1 MQVSAYCE
9 SNITVLCFAIT
20 VLSISSAD
28 LMTGQGVEILMGAL
42 APYVC
47 HRRIQEM
54 TKMHTPPEYLD
65 MESRGSVLIARLD
78 GGPHGLMGLDMANE
92 LSELLDKLESDTAV
106 KAVVLTG
113 THPERFIGHA
123 DVRWLQEGGKS
134 IPSVGR
140 TAASAIARTAKSV
153 RGVPPLAA
161 AASLTPLEGGMQ
173 LDKLHDTFLRMNRSG
188 VIFIAA
194 LNGSA
199 LGLGSELALACDA
212 RLMADGDFFIGQPE
226 VLLGI
231 LPGGGGTQRLPRLVG
246 AHRALMLML
255 EGRPVS
261 PHKALEIG
269 YIDEVVAP
277 DALLERAIELARYLG
292 SRPKGAIEAIKRAVY
307 FGGSATLDE
316 GLHME
321 RTEFIKISPS
331 ETAQSLMVEYLE
343 RTVRDGN
350 VPFYNPTIF
359 EQTLEQ
365 GSLPLQNGGGRK

>member
-1 MQVSAYCE
+1 
-9 SNITVLCFAIT
+9 
-20 VLSISSAD
+20 
-28 LMTGQGVEILMGAL
+28 
-42 APYVC
+42 
-47 HRRIQEM
+47 M
-54 TKMHTPPEYLD
+54 TKTYTPSTHLD
-65 MESRGSVLIARLD
+65 FEPRSSVLIARLD
-78 GGPHGLMGLDMANE
+78 GGPHGLMGLGMANE
-92 LSELLDKLESDTAV
+92 LAALLDKVESDAAV
-106 KAVVLTG
+106 KAVVLIG

-134 IPSVGR
+134 IPTVGR
-140 TAASAIARTAKSV
+140 GLASVIARTAKNV

-161 AASLTPLEGGMQ
+161 AASITPLDGGMQ

-188 VIFIAA
+188 VIFVAA

-231 LPGGGGTQRLPRLVG
+231 LPGGGGSQRLPRLIG
-246 AHRALMLML
+246 AHRALMMML

-269 YIDEVVAP
+269 YVDEVVAP
-277 DALLERAIELARYLG
+277 DALLDRAVELAGYLG
-292 SRPKGAIEAIKRAVY
+292 SRSRGSIEAIKRAVY

-321 RTEFIKISPS
+321 RTEFIKISPT

-343 RTVRDGN
+343 RTDRDGG
-350 VPFYNPTIF
+350 VPFYNPAIL

-365 GSLPLQNGGGRK
+365 GSLPLPNEGGKK

>member
-20 VLSISSAD
+20 VLSVSPTD
-28 LMTGQGVEILMGAL
+28 LMTGQEVEILMGAL
-42 APYVC
+42 APYAC

-54 TKMHTPPEYLD
+54 TKMQTPPEYLD

-92 LSELLDKLESDTAV
+92 LSQLLDKLESDTAV

-134 IPSVGR
+134 IPLVGR

-153 RGVPPLAA
+153 RAVPPFAA

-292 SRPKGAIEAIKRAVY
+292 SRPRGAIEAIKRAVY

-350 VPFYNPTIF
+350 VPFYNPAIL

-365 GSLPLQNGGGRK
+365 GSLPLQGGGGGK